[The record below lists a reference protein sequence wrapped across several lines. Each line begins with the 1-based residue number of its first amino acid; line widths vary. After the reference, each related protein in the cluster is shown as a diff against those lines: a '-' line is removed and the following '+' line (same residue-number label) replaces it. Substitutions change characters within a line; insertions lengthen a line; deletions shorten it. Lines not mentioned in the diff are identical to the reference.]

1 MIIIT
6 SIQHT
11 RNHMII
17 GKELTCI
24 YSASKVVDKTNEDEH
39 FAYTHVVNNIC
50 IMDIYILFMTIEGIS
65 KAHVLA

>member
-39 FAYTHVVNNIC
+39 FAYTHVVNDIC
-50 IMDIYILFMTIEGIS
+50 IMDIYIYIYIYCL
-65 KAHVLA
+65 